1 MAPCAGWFS
10 NTVGYGIVYG
20 GADVLT
26 QAESSFVIA
35 TANIAMGT
43 PRQIAWHL
51 KNAMNGG
58 ATFEEI
64 QAVRKIAI
72 EVAFKSGVTWN
83 EEIPDVTEV

>member
-1 MAPCAGWFS
+1 MQGWFS
-10 NTVGYGIVYG
+10 NTIGYGVVYG

-26 QAESSFVIA
+26 QVESSFVIA

-58 ATFEEI
+58 ATLEEV

-72 EVAFKSGVTWN
+72 EVSSKAGVTWN
-83 EEIPDVTEV
+83 EDIPELSEV